1 MAQPSRRQLVA
12 LGVLLVVM
20 VGVYAR
26 AFRRAGPATGGAGTS
41 SPPHA
46 ERGGPGSVA
55 GIPDQDPDLSAR
67 RAAQRAELEQLEWT
81 RDPFSRGPAR
91 GHGELSL
98 SGILWDAAQPLA
110 IINGETL
117 QPGDTIDGF
126 RILSIEPASVVMTDG
141 TETLQLQIAP

>member
-1 MAQPSRRQLVA
+1 MAQPSRRQVAA

-20 VGVYAR
+20 AGVYAR
-26 AFRRAGPATGGAGTS
+26 AFRRPAPSAAPSTPAALPEGRA
-41 SPPHA
+41 P
-46 ERGGPGSVA
+46 VA
-55 GIPDQDPDLSAR
+55 GMVDQDPGLSAR
-67 RAAQRAELEQLEWT
+67 REAQRAGLEELAWA

-91 GHGELSL
+91 GQKELTL

-117 QPGDTIDGF
+117 QPGETIDGF
-126 RILSIEPASVVMTDG
+126 RVLSIEPASVVMTDG

>member
-12 LGVLLVVM
+12 LGVLLLVM

-26 AFRRAGPATGGAGTS
+26 AFRRPAAAPSATEALPSGG
-41 SPPHA
+41 
-46 ERGGPGSVA
+46 GSVA
-55 GIPDQDPDLSAR
+55 GIPDQDPGLSAR

>member
-1 MAQPSRRQLVA
+1 MAQPSRRQLAA
-12 LGVLLVVM
+12 LGVLLVIM

-26 AFRRAGPATGGAGTS
+26 AFRRPTSAPSAPEASPEGSAT
-41 SPPHA
+41 
-46 ERGGPGSVA
+46 VA
-55 GIPDQDPDLSAR
+55 GLTNQDPGLSAR
-67 RAAQRAELEQLEWT
+67 RAAQRAGLNEVAWA

-91 GHGELSL
+91 GHGELTL

-117 QPGDTIDGF
+117 QPGETIDGF

>member
-1 MAQPSRRQLVA
+1 MAQPSRRQLAV

-26 AFRRAGPATGGAGTS
+26 AFRRLAPAAVPSTTEVLPSGRAL
-41 SPPHA
+41 
-46 ERGGPGSVA
+46 VA
-55 GIPDQDPDLSAR
+55 GIPDQDPGLSAR

-91 GHGELSL
+91 GHGELTL

-117 QPGDTIDGF
+117 QPGETIDGF